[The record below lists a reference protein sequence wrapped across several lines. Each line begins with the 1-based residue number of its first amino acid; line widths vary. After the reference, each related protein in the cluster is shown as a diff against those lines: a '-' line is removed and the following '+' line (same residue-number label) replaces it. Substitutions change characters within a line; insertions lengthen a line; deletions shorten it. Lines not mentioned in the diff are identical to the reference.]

1 MQKTFTFDLDSYRL
15 EVRATSDGDA
25 RYMVYLSAPEH
36 TLSNVRIGYLT
47 GANRTWVGEFF
58 GGKRPSVV
66 CKSAKAACEALATV
80 AITQPGIARFLTV
93 KAGA

>member
-1 MQKTFTFDLDSYRL
+1 MQKTFTFDLDGHRL
-15 EVRATSDGDA
+15 EVRATSEGEA
-25 RYMVYLSAPEH
+25 RFMIYLSAPEH

-47 GANRTWVGEFF
+47 GAHRTWVGEFF

>member
-1 MQKTFTFDLDSYRL
+1 MQKKFTFTLDGHQL
-15 EVRATSDGDA
+15 AVRAACDGEA
-25 RYMVYLSAPEH
+25 RFLVYLSTPEH
-36 TLSNVRIGYLT
+36 TLWNVRIGYLT

-80 AITQPGIARFLTV
+80 AITQPGIARYLTT
-93 KAGA
+93 KLAA